1 MPKVR
6 VSQMWWK
13 WGENEK
19 RKSLTEYPKFKNF
32 VETNWGKQFDEKLQ
46 IKNDFEIITDEARV
60 EKVSGIFSKDL
71 PAIRCSNDPAVRLQ
85 KTLGKSY
92 PDWLSAVTGAG
103 IEIPDLVVFPKNHDE
118 VSGILQVADANG
130 ILIFPFGGGTNVV
143 GAFKIPFRKE
153 RPYIAIDLGDMDK
166 LLSLDAENCM
176 ATFQTGILGPALEKI
191 LNERGFTLGHFP
203 QSFEF
208 SSLGGWIA
216 TRSAGQE
223 SSTYGRIEDI
233 AVSLKVATPSG
244 TFGTSNYEGDAEG
257 INLKHMIFGSEGT
270 LGVVTEAKLRIH
282 HLPESKE
289 WVVALFPQFQNGVD
303 ALRKLIQA
311 GVYPSVVRY
320 SDERETFFLSLMSHE
335 QPSLVSNIK
344 ASLTKFIL
352 NWKNL
357 HHPCL
362 LMVRMDGGHND
373 TTERKNRAGEI
384 FKAHQGFLVGESFGK
399 KWEKSRFGLP
409 YLRDD
414 LMERGIFI
422 DTMET
427 VFPWT
432 KVDEV
437 RKKLHAALL
446 GSEEFGKE
454 KGVLLSHISH
464 VYDSCASIYFTVIT
478 KQQKGKEL
486 EQWSS
491 IKTLVMDT
499 IAANGG
505 AVSHHHSIGTDHRK
519 WYLKNTD
526 ALTKKILQSVKKVV
540 DPNHILNPGKLFDE

>member
-143 GAFKIPFRKE
+143 GAFKIPSRKE

-335 QPSLVSNIK
+335 QPSLVSDIK

-357 HHPCL
+357 EKPCL
-362 LMVRMDGGHND
+362 LMVRMDGGYND
-373 TTERKNRAGEI
+373 TAERKSRAGEI

-399 KWEKSRFGLP
+399 KWENSRFGLP